1 MKKIYIILLV
11 ILNIFALIGF
21 VSSIIYLIT
30 YIKYKKYE
38 PFLEKT
44 IYNDIH
50 CGKLSCFPDIIDL
63 PFPTFEKDNYIQ
75 DIAKYCIYLIQRIYD
90 AVDNDSKFIPPKGV
104 KVEKEINYD
113 KTLFSVIC
121 SYQNNIIIV
130 FRGTEYIEEWMR
142 DIDYQQVFYLKNSKN
157 TSLSSLADI
166 NLGPSVHKGFY
177 RVYNDMKNSILS
189 KIEELNPDKTKN
201 IIITGHSLGSGV
213 STILSADLYYSDYKN
228 IVCYLFAS
236 PRVGNAQFAA
246 LIGNTKL
253 YNIINNLDIVP
264 TLPIAVAPNLYNINQ
279 PYIYYNCG
287 EQKTFSDNWDS
298 IANNHGLGIYLK
310 NLPSK

>member
-1 MKKIYIILLV
+1 MKKNYIILLV
-11 ILNIFALIGF
+11 ILHIFAFIGF
-21 VSSIIYLIT
+21 VSSIIYIIT

-44 IYNDIH
+44 MYNDIH

-63 PFPTFEKDNYIQ
+63 PFPVFEKDNYNQ
-75 DIAKYCIYLIQRIYD
+75 DIAKYCIYLIYRIYD
-90 AVDNDSKFIPPKGV
+90 AVDKDSKFIPPKGL
-104 KVEKEINYD
+104 KVEKEINND
-113 KTLFSVIC
+113 KSLFNVIC
-121 SYQNNIIIV
+121 SYQNNIIIA
-130 FRGTEYIEEWMR
+130 FRGTEYIQEWIS
-142 DIDYQQVFYLKNSKN
+142 DIDYQQVFYLKNNN

-177 RVYNDMKNSILS
+177 TVYNGIKNSILS

-213 STILSADLYYSDYKN
+213 STILTADLYYNDYKN
-228 IVCYLFAS
+228 TVCYLFAS
-236 PRVGNAQFAA
+236 PRVGNSQFAA
-246 LIGNTKL
+246 LIANTKL
-253 YNIINNLDIVP
+253 YNIINNLDVVP
-264 TLPIAVAPNLYNINQ
+264 TLPSAVTPNLYNINQ

-287 EQKTFSDNWDS
+287 EQKIFSDNWDS
-298 IANNHGLGIYLK
+298 IANNHDLGIYLK